1 MKMMGGN
8 DCMINNPDRHSKV
21 NIMGK
26 DLMASQFDYHAKV
39 ISTDQLLEKLKP
51 GQKIFVSS
59 GVAAPGKVL
68 SAIAGSDARNI
79 RDLEIIQLITLGKYL
94 TSSSEARKYRLKTFN
109 IGESIG
115 KEIAEGKVDF
125 IPANLME
132 LPYIFLSGAVAVD
145 VAIIQ
150 TSVPGENGFVSMG
163 VAVDVANIVIK
174 QASLVIAEIN
184 PNMPVTLGETFLH
197 ISSFDYVVESDWPLM
212 ERENKPYDVILDR
225 IGWNISN
232 LIEDSST
239 VVLHVGRIFNAV
251 AEHLKN
257 KKNLGI
263 LTHVVS
269 DWAIGLVK
277 SGAISLDRSRY
288 NGGLIT
294 ASYCYGSHALYE
306 YVNRNPVFE
315 FYPIAR
321 LSNPFVVRRI
331 KSLISIMNVKK
342 IDISGESVI
351 FHSGDNLLTGYESKL
366 NFAVAATISKKGK
379 AIVALNSVD
388 KQGKSNIVIKHDCDI
403 DNPHSTLG
411 VVKYIVTEYGVAN
424 LFGKS
429 IRERAIAMI
438 DIAHPAH
445 RESLLEQA
453 KALNYVYPDQIYVAR
468 HAANYPALL
477 ETRKSLKDGLEI
489 KIRPIKPSDEDMMR
503 HLFYNFSDESKY
515 FRYFASKPV
524 MPHKEMQKYVSI
536 DYEDF
541 MSVVALV
548 EKGRNERIIA
558 EARYAYD
565 KRSDAYE
572 IAFIVDEEFQGKG
585 VATFMLN
592 YLIKIARDRGIKW
605 FIAYVLPRNE
615 AMLKVF
621 EKSKIEATR
630 SYEDDALAIRFN
642 LTQTDVERDTPGTK

>member
-1 MKMMGGN
+1 MNKRT
-8 DCMINNPDRHSKV
+8 ITPTT
-21 NIMGK
+21 
-26 DLMASQFDYHAKV
+26 DYSSKV
-39 ISTDQLLEKLKP
+39 ISTDQVLEKLKP
-51 GQKIFVSS
+51 GQKIFATS

-68 SAIAGSDARNI
+68 SAIAQSNASNI

-94 TSSSEARKYRLKTFN
+94 TSPNESRQYRLKTFN
-109 IGESIG
+109 IGESIS
-115 KEIAEGKVDF
+115 KDIADGKVDF

-145 VAIIQ
+145 VAIIL
-150 TSVPGENGFVSMG
+150 TSPPDDKGFVSLG

-184 PNMPVTLGETFLH
+184 PNMPVTHGETVIHL
-197 ISSFDYVVESDWPLM
+197 SSVDFIVKSDLPLI
-212 ERENKPYDVILDR
+212 ERENKPYDEIIDR

-232 LIEDSST
+232 LIEDGAT
-239 VVLHVGRIFNAV
+239 VALHVGRIFNAV
-251 AEHLKN
+251 ADHLKQ

-269 DWAIGLVK
+269 DWAIDLIE

-288 NGGLIT
+288 TGGLIT
-294 ASYCYGSHALYE
+294 SCYCYGSRALYD
-306 YVNRNPVFE
+306 YVNRNPIFE

-331 KSLISIMNVKK
+331 KSLIGIMNVKK
-342 IDISGESVI
+342 IDISGELVI

-366 NFAVAATISKKGK
+366 GFAMAATISKNGK

-388 KQGKSNIVIKHDCDI
+388 KEGRSNIVIRHAWET
-403 DNPHSTLG
+403 DNTHSTLG

-429 IRERAIAMI
+429 IRERVLAMI
-438 DIAHPAH
+438 DIAHPDH

-453 KALNYVYPDQIYVAR
+453 KAMNYVYADQIYIAR
-468 HAANYPALL
+468 HAAQYPAML
-477 ETRKSLKDGLEI
+477 ETRKSLKDRLEV

-503 HLFYNFSDESKY
+503 QLFYNFSDESKY
-515 FRYFASKPV
+515 FRYFANKPV
-524 MPHKEMQKYVSI
+524 MPHKEMQKYVNI
-536 DYEDF
+536 DYQDTL
-541 MSVVALV
+541 SIVAIV

-558 EARYAYD
+558 EARYAYG
-565 KRSDAYE
+565 KQEGAHE
-572 IAFIVDEEFQGKG
+572 VAFIVDEDFQGKG

-592 YLIKIARDRGIKW
+592 YLIKIARNRGIGE

-621 EKSKIEATR
+621 EKAKVPITR
-630 SYEDDALAIRFN
+630 SFDSDAILVRLNLAAPKAENI
-642 LTQTDVERDTPGTK
+642 T

>member
-1 MKMMGGN
+1 MNKRTIDPG
-8 DCMINNPDRHSKV
+8 
-21 NIMGK
+21 
-26 DLMASQFDYHAKV
+26 ADYRSKV
-39 ISTDQLLEKLKP
+39 ISTDQVLEKLKP
-51 GQKIFVSS
+51 GQKIFATS
-59 GVAAPGKVL
+59 GVAAPGKLL
-68 SAIAGSDARNI
+68 SAIAQSDANNI

-94 TSSSEARKYRLKTFN
+94 TSPNESRQYRLKTFN
-109 IGESIG
+109 IGESIS
-115 KEIAEGKVDF
+115 KEIADGKVDF

-145 VAIIQ
+145 VAIIL
-150 TSVPGENGFVSMG
+150 TSPPDDKGFVSLG

-184 PNMPVTLGETFLH
+184 PAMPVTHGETVIHL
-197 ISSFDYVVESDWPLM
+197 SSVDFIVESDLPLI
-212 ERENKPYDVILDR
+212 ERENKPYDEIMDR

-232 LIEDSST
+232 LIEDGAT
-239 VVLHVGRIFNAV
+239 VALHVGRIFNAV
-251 AEHLKN
+251 ADHLKQ

-269 DWAIGLVK
+269 DWAIDLIE

-288 NGGLIT
+288 TGGLIT
-294 ASYCYGSHALYE
+294 TCYCYGSRALYD
-306 YVNRNPVFE
+306 YVHRNPIFE

-331 KSLISIMNVKK
+331 KSLIGIMNVKK
-342 IDISGESVI
+342 IDISGELVI

-366 NFAVAATISKKGK
+366 GFAMAATISKNGK

-388 KQGKSNIVIKHDCDI
+388 KEGHSNIVIRHAWET
-403 DNPHSTLG
+403 DNTHSTLG
-411 VVKYIVTEYGVAN
+411 VVKYIATEYGVAN

-429 IRERAIAMI
+429 IRERVLAMI
-438 DIAHPAH
+438 DIAHPDH

-453 KALNYVYPDQIYVAR
+453 KALNYVYADQIYVAR
-468 HAANYPALL
+468 YAAKYPAML
-477 ETRKSLKDGLEI
+477 ETRKSLKDRLEV

-503 HLFYNFSDESKY
+503 KLFYNFSDESKY
-515 FRYFASKPV
+515 FRYFANKPV
-524 MPHKEMQKYVSI
+524 MPHKEMQKYVNI
-536 DYEDF
+536 DYQDTL
-541 MSVVALV
+541 SIVAIV

-558 EARYAYD
+558 EARYAYG
-565 KRSDAYE
+565 KREGAHE

-585 VATFMLN
+585 VATFMMN
-592 YLIKIARDRGIKW
+592 YLVKIARDRGIGE

-621 EKSKIEATR
+621 EKAKVPITR
-630 SYEDDALAIRFN
+630 SFDSDAILVRLI
-642 LTQTDVERDTPGTK
+642 LVTPKAENIV

>member
-1 MKMMGGN
+1 MK
-8 DCMINNPDRHSKV
+8 
-21 NIMGK
+21 
-26 DLMASQFDYHAKV
+26 ASV
-39 ISTDQLLEKLKP
+39 RKLRK
-51 GQKIFVSS
+51 
-59 GVAAPGKVL
+59 
-68 SAIAGSDARNI
+68 AR
-79 RDLEIIQLITLGKYL
+79 
-94 TSSSEARKYRLKTFN
+94 
-109 IGESIG
+109 
-115 KEIAEGKVDF
+115 VDF

-150 TSVPGENGFVSMG
+150 TSLPGDNGFVSLG

-197 ISSFDYVVESDWPLM
+197 ISSFDYVVESDLPLI
-212 ERENKPYDVILDR
+212 ERENKPYDAIVDR

-232 LIEDSST
+232 LIEDGAT

-294 ASYCYGSHALYE
+294 ASYCYGSRALYE
-306 YVNRNPVFE
+306 YVNRNPIFE

-331 KSLISIMNVKK
+331 QSLIGIMNVKK
-342 IDISGESVI
+342 IDISGELVI

-388 KQGKSNIVIKHDCDI
+388 KEGKSNIVIRHDCI
-403 DNPHSTLG
+403 NDNPHSTLG

-438 DIAHPAH
+438 DIAHPDH
-445 RESLLEQA
+445 RESLLAQA
-453 KALNYVYPDQIYVAR
+453 KALNYVYADQIYVAR

-477 ETRKSLKDGLEI
+477 ETRKSLRDGLEV
-489 KIRPIKPSDEDMMR
+489 KIRPIKTSDEDMMR
-503 HLFYNFSDESKY
+503 RLFYNFSDESKY

-524 MPHKEMQKYVSI
+524 MPHKEMQTYVSI
-536 DYEDF
+536 DYNEIL
-541 MSVVALV
+541 SVVAIV

-565 KRSDAYE
+565 KRADAYE

-585 VATFMLN
+585 VATFMFN
-592 YLIKIARDRGIKW
+592 YLVKIARDRGIAW
-605 FIAYVLPRNE
+605 FVAYVLPRNE

-621 EKSKIEATR
+621 EKSKIKITR
-630 SYEDDALAIRFN
+630 SYDSDALVLRFN
-642 LTQTDVERDTPGTK
+642 LAARTDENDDAARGSMNTEHGSL

>member
-1 MKMMGGN
+1 MNKRT
-8 DCMINNPDRHSKV
+8 IAPA
-21 NIMGK
+21 K
-26 DLMASQFDYHAKV
+26 DYRSKV
-39 ISTDQLLEKLKP
+39 ISTDQVLEKLKP
-51 GQKIFVSS
+51 GQKIFATS

-68 SAIAGSDARNI
+68 SAIAQSNASNI

-94 TSSSEARKYRLKTFN
+94 TSPNESRQYRLKTFN
-109 IGESIG
+109 IGESIS
-115 KEIAEGKVDF
+115 KDIADGKVDF

-145 VAIIQ
+145 VAIIL
-150 TSVPGENGFVSMG
+150 TSPPDDKGFVSLG

-184 PNMPVTLGETFLH
+184 PNMPVTHGETVIHL
-197 ISSFDYVVESDWPLM
+197 SSVDFIVESDLPLI
-212 ERENKPYDVILDR
+212 ERENKPYDEIIDR

-232 LIEDSST
+232 LIEDGAT
-239 VVLHVGRIFNAV
+239 VALHVGRIFNAV
-251 AEHLKN
+251 ADHLKQ

-269 DWAIGLVK
+269 DWAIDLIE

-288 NGGLIT
+288 TGGLIT
-294 ASYCYGSHALYE
+294 SCYCYGSRALYD
-306 YVNRNPVFE
+306 YVNRNPIFE

-331 KSLISIMNVKK
+331 KSLIGIMNVKK
-342 IDISGESVI
+342 IDISGELVI

-366 NFAVAATISKKGK
+366 GFAMAATISKNGK

-388 KQGKSNIVIKHDCDI
+388 KEGRSNIVIRHAWET
-403 DNPHSTLG
+403 DNTHSTLG

-429 IRERAIAMI
+429 IRERVLAMI
-438 DIAHPAH
+438 DIAHPDH

-453 KALNYVYPDQIYVAR
+453 KAMNYVYADQIYIAR
-468 HAANYPALL
+468 HAAQYPAML
-477 ETRKSLKDGLEI
+477 ETRKSLKDRLEV

-503 HLFYNFSDESKY
+503 QLFYNFSDESKY
-515 FRYFASKPV
+515 FRYFANKPV
-524 MPHKEMQKYVSI
+524 MPHKEMQKYVNI
-536 DYEDF
+536 DYQDTL
-541 MSVVALV
+541 SIVAIV

-558 EARYAYD
+558 EARYAYG
-565 KRSDAYE
+565 KQEGAHE
-572 IAFIVDEEFQGKG
+572 VAFIVDEDFQGKG

-592 YLIKIARDRGIKW
+592 YLIKIARNRGIGE

-621 EKSKIEATR
+621 EKAKVPITR
-630 SYEDDALAIRFN
+630 SFDSDAILVRLNLAAPKAENI
-642 LTQTDVERDTPGTK
+642 T

>member
-1 MKMMGGN
+1 MNKRTIARGTDYRSKM
-8 DCMINNPDRHSKV
+8 
-21 NIMGK
+21 
-26 DLMASQFDYHAKV
+26 
-39 ISTDQLLEKLKP
+39 ISTDQVLEKLKP
-51 GQKIFVSS
+51 GQKIFATS

-68 SAIAGSDARNI
+68 SAIAQSDASNI

-94 TSSSEARKYRLKTFN
+94 TSPNESRQYRLKTFN
-109 IGESIG
+109 IGESIS
-115 KEIAEGKVDF
+115 KDIADGKVDF

-132 LPYIFLSGAVAVD
+132 LPYIFLSGAVSVD
-145 VAIIQ
+145 VAIIL
-150 TSVPGENGFVSMG
+150 TSPPDDKGFVSLG

-184 PNMPVTLGETFLH
+184 PNMPVTHGETVIHL
-197 ISSFDYVVESDWPLM
+197 SSVDFIVESDLPLI
-212 ERENKPYDVILDR
+212 ERENKPYDEIIDR

-232 LIEDSST
+232 LIEDGAT
-239 VVLHVGRIFNAV
+239 VALHVGRIFNAV
-251 AEHLKN
+251 ADHLKQ

-269 DWAIGLVK
+269 DWAIDLIE

-288 NGGLIT
+288 TGGLIT
-294 ASYCYGSHALYE
+294 SCYCYGSRALYD
-306 YVNRNPVFE
+306 YVHRNPIFE

-331 KSLISIMNVKK
+331 KSLIGIMNVKK
-342 IDISGESVI
+342 IDISGELVI

-366 NFAVAATISKKGK
+366 GFAMAATISKNGK

-388 KQGKSNIVIKHDCDI
+388 KEGRSNIVIRHAWET
-403 DNPHSTLG
+403 DNTHSTLG

-429 IRERAIAMI
+429 IRERVLAMI
-438 DIAHPAH
+438 DIAHPDH

-453 KALNYVYPDQIYVAR
+453 KAMNYVYADQIYIAR
-468 HAANYPALL
+468 HAAQYPAML
-477 ETRKSLKDGLEI
+477 ETRKSLKDRLEV

-503 HLFYNFSDESKY
+503 QLFYNFSDESKY
-515 FRYFASKPV
+515 FRYFANKPV
-524 MPHKEMQKYVSI
+524 MPHKEMQKYVNI
-536 DYEDF
+536 DYQDTL
-541 MSVVALV
+541 SIVAIV

-558 EARYAYD
+558 EARYAYG
-565 KRSDAYE
+565 KQEGAHE
-572 IAFIVDEEFQGKG
+572 VAFIVDEDFQGKG

-592 YLIKIARDRGIKW
+592 YLIKIARNRGIGE

-621 EKSKIEATR
+621 EKAKVPITR
-630 SYEDDALAIRFN
+630 SFDSDAILVRLNLAAPKAENIN
-642 LTQTDVERDTPGTK
+642 

>member
-1 MKMMGGN
+1 MNKRT
-8 DCMINNPDRHSKV
+8 ITPTT
-21 NIMGK
+21 
-26 DLMASQFDYHAKV
+26 DYSSKV
-39 ISTDQLLEKLKP
+39 ISTDQVLEKLKP
-51 GQKIFVSS
+51 GQKIFATS

-68 SAIAGSDARNI
+68 SAIAQSDASNI

-94 TSSSEARKYRLKTFN
+94 TSPNENRQYRLKTFN
-109 IGESIG
+109 IGESIS
-115 KEIAEGKVDF
+115 KDIADGKVDF

-145 VAIIQ
+145 VAIIL
-150 TSVPGENGFVSMG
+150 TSPPDDKGFVSLG

-184 PNMPVTLGETFLH
+184 PNMPVTHGETVIHL
-197 ISSFDYVVESDWPLM
+197 SSVDFIVKSDLPLI
-212 ERENKPYDVILDR
+212 ERENKPYDEIMDR

-232 LIEDSST
+232 LIEDGAT
-239 VVLHVGRIFNAV
+239 VALHVGRIFNAV
-251 AEHLKN
+251 ADHLKQ

-269 DWAIGLVK
+269 DWAIDLIE

-288 NGGLIT
+288 TGGLIT
-294 ASYCYGSHALYE
+294 SCYCYGSRALYD
-306 YVNRNPVFE
+306 YVNRNPIFE

-331 KSLISIMNVKK
+331 KSLIGIMNVKK
-342 IDISGESVI
+342 IDISGELVI

-366 NFAVAATISKKGK
+366 GFAMAATISKNGK

-388 KQGKSNIVIKHDCDI
+388 KEGRSNIVIRHAWET
-403 DNPHSTLG
+403 DNTHSTLG

-429 IRERAIAMI
+429 IRERVLAMI
-438 DIAHPAH
+438 DIAHPDH

-453 KALNYVYPDQIYVAR
+453 KAMNYVYADQIYVAR
-468 HAANYPALL
+468 HAAQYPAML
-477 ETRKSLKDGLEI
+477 ETRKSLKDRLEV

-503 HLFYNFSDESKY
+503 QLFYNFSDESKY
-515 FRYFASKPV
+515 FRYFANKPV
-524 MPHKEMQKYVSI
+524 MPHKEMQKYVNI
-536 DYEDF
+536 DYQDTL
-541 MSVVALV
+541 SIVAIV

-558 EARYAYD
+558 EARYAYG
-565 KRSDAYE
+565 KREGAHE
-572 IAFIVDEEFQGKG
+572 VAFIVDEEFQGKG

-592 YLIKIARDRGIKW
+592 YLIKIARNRAIGE

-621 EKSKIEATR
+621 EKAKVPITR
-630 SYEDDALAIRFN
+630 SFDSDAILVRLNLAAPKAENI
-642 LTQTDVERDTPGTK
+642 T

>member
-1 MKMMGGN
+1 MNKRT
-8 DCMINNPDRHSKV
+8 ITPTT
-21 NIMGK
+21 
-26 DLMASQFDYHAKV
+26 DYSSKV
-39 ISTDQLLEKLKP
+39 ISTDQVLEKLKP
-51 GQKIFVSS
+51 GQKIFATS

-68 SAIAGSDARNI
+68 SAIAQSNASNI

-94 TSSSEARKYRLKTFN
+94 TSPNESRQYRLKTFN
-109 IGESIG
+109 IGESIS
-115 KEIAEGKVDF
+115 KDIADGKVDF

-145 VAIIQ
+145 VAIIL
-150 TSVPGENGFVSMG
+150 TSPPDDKGFVSLG

-184 PNMPVTLGETFLH
+184 PNMPVTHGETVIHL
-197 ISSFDYVVESDWPLM
+197 SSVDFIVESDLPLI
-212 ERENKPYDVILDR
+212 ERENKPYDEIIDR

-232 LIEDSST
+232 LIEDGAT
-239 VVLHVGRIFNAV
+239 VALHVGRIFNAV
-251 AEHLKN
+251 ADHLKQ

-269 DWAIGLVK
+269 DWAIDLIE

-288 NGGLIT
+288 TGGLIT
-294 ASYCYGSHALYE
+294 SCYCYGSRALYD
-306 YVNRNPVFE
+306 YVHRNPIFE

-331 KSLISIMNVKK
+331 KSLIGIMNVKK
-342 IDISGESVI
+342 IDISGELVI

-366 NFAVAATISKKGK
+366 GFAMAATISKNGK

-388 KQGKSNIVIKHDCDI
+388 KEGRSNIVIRHAWET
-403 DNPHSTLG
+403 DNTHSTLG

-429 IRERAIAMI
+429 IRERVLAMI
-438 DIAHPAH
+438 DIAHPDH

-453 KALNYVYPDQIYVAR
+453 KAMNYVYADQIYIAR
-468 HAANYPALL
+468 HAAQYPAML
-477 ETRKSLKDGLEI
+477 ETRKSLKDRLEV

-503 HLFYNFSDESKY
+503 QLFYNFSDESKY
-515 FRYFASKPV
+515 FRYFANKPV
-524 MPHKEMQKYVSI
+524 MPHKEMQKYVNI
-536 DYEDF
+536 DYQDTL
-541 MSVVALV
+541 SIVAIV

-558 EARYAYD
+558 EARYAYG
-565 KRSDAYE
+565 KQEGAHE
-572 IAFIVDEEFQGKG
+572 VAFIVDEDFQGKG

-592 YLIKIARDRGIKW
+592 YLIKIARNRGIGE

-621 EKSKIEATR
+621 EKAKVPITR
-630 SYEDDALAIRFN
+630 SFDSDAILVRLNLAAPKAENI
-642 LTQTDVERDTPGTK
+642 T

>member
-1 MKMMGGN
+1 MNKRTIAPG
-8 DCMINNPDRHSKV
+8 
-21 NIMGK
+21 
-26 DLMASQFDYHAKV
+26 ADYRSKV
-39 ISTDQLLEKLKP
+39 ISTDQVLEKLKP
-51 GQKIFVSS
+51 GQKIFATS
-59 GVAAPGKVL
+59 GVAAPGKLL
-68 SAIAGSDARNI
+68 SAIAQSDANNI

-94 TSSSEARKYRLKTFN
+94 SSPNESRQYRLKTFN
-109 IGESIG
+109 IGESIS
-115 KEIAEGKVDF
+115 KEIADGKVDF

-145 VAIIQ
+145 VAIIL
-150 TSVPGENGFVSMG
+150 TSPPDDKGFVSLG

-184 PNMPVTLGETFLH
+184 PAMPVTHGETVIHL
-197 ISSFDYVVESDWPLM
+197 SSVDFIVESDMPLI
-212 ERENKPYDVILDR
+212 ERENKPYDEIMDR

-232 LIEDSST
+232 LIEDGAT
-239 VVLHVGRIFNAV
+239 VALHVGRIFNAI
-251 AEHLKN
+251 ADHLKQ

-269 DWAIGLVK
+269 DWAIDLIQ

-288 NGGLIT
+288 TGGLIT
-294 ASYCYGSHALYE
+294 TCYCYGSRALYD
-306 YVNRNPVFE
+306 YVHRNPIFE

-331 KSLISIMNVKK
+331 KSLIGIMNVKK
-342 IDISGESVI
+342 IDISGELVI

-366 NFAVAATISKKGK
+366 GFAMAATISKKGK

-388 KQGKSNIVIKHDCDI
+388 KEGRSNIVIRHAWET
-403 DNPHSTLG
+403 DNTHSTLG

-429 IRERAIAMI
+429 IRERALAMI
-438 DIAHPAH
+438 DIAHPDH

-453 KALNYVYPDQIYVAR
+453 KALNYVYADQIYVAR
-468 HAANYPALL
+468 HAAKYPAML
-477 ETRKSLKDGLEI
+477 ETRKSLKDGLEV

-503 HLFYNFSDESKY
+503 QLFYNFSDESKY
-515 FRYFASKPV
+515 FRYFANKPV
-524 MPHKEMQKYVSI
+524 MPHKEMQKYVNI
-536 DYEDF
+536 DYHETL
-541 MSVVALV
+541 SIVAIV

-558 EARYAYD
+558 EARYAYG
-565 KRSDAYE
+565 KREGAHE

-585 VATFMLN
+585 VATFMMN
-592 YLIKIARDRGIKW
+592 YLVKIARDRGIGE
-605 FIAYVLPRNE
+605 FIAYVLPRND

-621 EKSKIEATR
+621 EKAKVEITR
-630 SYEDDALAIRFN
+630 TYDSDALFLHFN
-642 LTQTDVERDTPGTK
+642 LAAPQAERPA

>member
-1 MKMMGGN
+1 MMDQKTGSHG
-8 DCMINNPDRHSKV
+8 
-21 NIMGK
+21 
-26 DLMASQFDYHAKV
+26 LDYSAKV
-39 ISTDQLLEKLKP
+39 TSEEKILEKIKP

-59 GVAAPGKVL
+59 GVAAPGKML
-68 SAIAGSDARNI
+68 TAIARSDAPNI

-94 TSSSEARKYRLKTFN
+94 QSSSDNRQYRLKTFN
-109 IGESIG
+109 IGESIS

-132 LPYIFLSGAVAVD
+132 LPYLFLSGAVAVD
-145 VAIIQ
+145 VAVIA
-150 TSVPGENGFVSMG
+150 TSPPGDNGFVSLG
-163 VAVDVANIVIK
+163 VAVDVANIVVK

-197 ISSFDYVVESDWPLM
+197 ISSFDYVVESDLPLI
-212 ERENKPYDVILDR
+212 ERESKAYDSIMDR

-232 LIEDSST
+232 LIEDGAT
-239 VVLHVGRIFNAV
+239 VALHVGRVFTAV
-251 AEHLKN
+251 AHHLQN

-269 DWAIGLVK
+269 DWVIDLIA
-277 SGAISLDRSRY
+277 SGAISLDRSRIS
-288 NGGLIT
+288 GGLVT
-294 ASYCYGSHALYE
+294 ASYCYGSRALYD
-306 YVNRNPVFE
+306 YVSRNPIFE
-315 FYPIAR
+315 FYPLAR

-331 KSLISIMNVKK
+331 QSLISIMNVKK
-342 IDISGESVI
+342 IDIFGDSVI

-366 NFAVAATISKKGK
+366 NFAVAATISKRGK

-388 KQGKSNIVIKHDCDI
+388 REGRSNIVIRHDSAA

-429 IRERAIAMI
+429 IRERALAMI
-438 DIAHPAH
+438 DIAHPDH
-445 RESLLEQA
+445 RESLLAQA
-453 KALNYVYPDQIYVAR
+453 KAFNYVYPDQIYIAR

-477 ETRKSLKDGLEI
+477 ETRKTLRGGLEV

-503 HLFYNFSDESKY
+503 RLFYNFSDESKY
-515 FRYFASKPV
+515 FRYFAPKPL

-536 DYEDF
+536 DYDTI
-541 MSVVALV
+541 MSVVAV
-548 EKGRNERIIA
+548 AEKGRNERIIA

-565 KRSDAYE
+565 KKEDACE

-585 VATFMLN
+585 IATFLFN
-592 YLIKIARDRGIKW
+592 YLVKIARDRGIAR
-605 FIAYVLPRNE
+605 FVAYVLPRNE

-621 EKSKIEATR
+621 EKSGLETGRSFEA
-630 SYEDDALAIRFN
+630 DALVLRFS
-642 LTQTDVERDTPGTK
+642 LAEPPASGAP

>member
-1 MKMMGGN
+1 MNKRTIARGTDYRSKM
-8 DCMINNPDRHSKV
+8 
-21 NIMGK
+21 
-26 DLMASQFDYHAKV
+26 
-39 ISTDQLLEKLKP
+39 ISTDQVLEKLKP
-51 GQKIFVSS
+51 GQKIFATS

-68 SAIAGSDARNI
+68 SAIAQSDASNI

-94 TSSSEARKYRLKTFN
+94 TSPNESRQYRLKTFN
-109 IGESIG
+109 IGESIS
-115 KEIAEGKVDF
+115 KDIADGKVDF

-132 LPYIFLSGAVAVD
+132 LPYIFLSGAVSVD
-145 VAIIQ
+145 VAIIL
-150 TSVPGENGFVSMG
+150 TSPPDDKGFVSLG

-184 PNMPVTLGETFLH
+184 PNMPVTHGETVIHL
-197 ISSFDYVVESDWPLM
+197 SSVDFIVESDLPLI
-212 ERENKPYDVILDR
+212 ERENKPYDEIIDR

-232 LIEDSST
+232 LIEDGAT
-239 VVLHVGRIFNAV
+239 VALHVGRIFNAV
-251 AEHLKN
+251 ADHLKQ

-269 DWAIGLVK
+269 DWAIDLIE

-288 NGGLIT
+288 TGGLIT
-294 ASYCYGSHALYE
+294 SCYCYGSRALYD
-306 YVNRNPVFE
+306 YVNRNPIFE

-331 KSLISIMNVKK
+331 KSLIGIMNVKK
-342 IDISGESVI
+342 IDISGELVI

-366 NFAVAATISKKGK
+366 GFAMAATISKNGK

-388 KQGKSNIVIKHDCDI
+388 KEGRSNIVIRHAWET
-403 DNPHSTLG
+403 DNTHSTLG

-429 IRERAIAMI
+429 IRERVLAMI
-438 DIAHPAH
+438 DIAHPDH

-453 KALNYVYPDQIYVAR
+453 KAMNYVYADQIYIAR
-468 HAANYPALL
+468 HAAQYPAML
-477 ETRKSLKDGLEI
+477 ETRKSLKDRLEV

-503 HLFYNFSDESKY
+503 QLFYNFSDESKY
-515 FRYFASKPV
+515 FRYFANKPV
-524 MPHKEMQKYVSI
+524 MPHKEMQKYVNI
-536 DYEDF
+536 DYQDTL
-541 MSVVALV
+541 SIVAIV

-558 EARYAYD
+558 EARYAYG
-565 KRSDAYE
+565 KREGAHE
-572 IAFIVDEEFQGKG
+572 VAFIVDEEFQGKG

-592 YLIKIARDRGIKW
+592 YLIKIARNRAIGE

-621 EKSKIEATR
+621 EKAKVPITR
-630 SYEDDALAIRFN
+630 SFDSDAILVRLNLAAPKAENI
-642 LTQTDVERDTPGTK
+642 T

>member
-1 MKMMGGN
+1 MKKRT
-8 DCMINNPDRHSKV
+8 IRPA
-21 NIMGK
+21 I
-26 DLMASQFDYHAKV
+26 DYRAKV

-68 SAIAGSDARNI
+68 TAIAGSDAKNI

-94 TSSSEARKYRLKTFN
+94 TSPNEYPQYRLKTFN

-150 TSVPGENGFVSMG
+150 TSVPDDKGFMSLG

-174 QASLVIAEIN
+174 QASLTIAEIN
-184 PNMPVTLGETFLH
+184 PNMPVTHGETSLH
-197 ISSFDYVVESDWPLM
+197 ISNIDYIIESDLPLI
-212 ERENKPYDVILDR
+212 ERKNKPYDEIVDR

-232 LIEDSST
+232 LIEDGAT
-239 VVLHVGRIFNAV
+239 VGLHVGRIFNAV
-251 AEHLKN
+251 ADHLKN

-263 LTHVVS
+263 VTHVVS
-269 DWAIGLVK
+269 DWAIDLIN

-294 ASYCYGSHALYE
+294 ASYCYGSRALYE
-306 YVNRNPVFE
+306 YVDRNPIFE

-331 KSLISIMNVKK
+331 QSLIGIVNVKK

-351 FHSGDNLLTGYESKL
+351 FHSGDNLITGYESKL
-366 NFAVAATISKKGK
+366 GFAMAATISRKGK

-388 KQGKSNIVIKHDCDI
+388 MQGRSNIVIKHDCDFE
-403 DNPHSTLG
+403 NFHSTLG

-429 IRERAIAMI
+429 IRERALAMI
-438 DIAHPAH
+438 DIAHPDH
-445 RESLLEQA
+445 REDLLNQA
-453 KALNYVYPDQIYVAR
+453 KAYNYVYADQIYVAR
-468 HAANYPALL
+468 HAAHYPALL
-477 ETRKSLKDGLEI
+477 ETRKSLKDGLEV
-489 KIRPIKPSDEDMMR
+489 KIRPIKTSDEDMMR
-503 HLFYNFSDESKY
+503 RLFYNFSDESKY
-515 FRYFASKPV
+515 FRYFAAKPV

-536 DYEDF
+536 DYEDIL
-541 MSVVALV
+541 SVVAIV

-565 KRSDAYE
+565 KKTDAYE
-572 IAFIVDEEFQGKG
+572 VAFIVDEEFQGKG
-585 VATFMLN
+585 VATFLFN
-592 YLIKIARDRGIKW
+592 YLIKVARDRGIVW
-605 FIAYVLPRNE
+605 FIAHVLPRNE

-621 EKSKIEATR
+621 EKSKIKITR
-630 SYEDDALAIRFN
+630 SYDTDALTLRFN
-642 LTQTDVERDTPGTK
+642 LAQADEHREAAVTK

>member
-1 MKMMGGN
+1 MKKRT
-8 DCMINNPDRHSKV
+8 IRPE
-21 NIMGK
+21 I
-26 DLMASQFDYHAKV
+26 DYRAKV

-68 SAIAGSDARNI
+68 TAIAGSDATNI
-79 RDLEIIQLITLGKYL
+79 RDLEIIQLVTLGKYL
-94 TSSSEARKYRLKTFN
+94 TSPNEYRQYRLKTFN

-150 TSVPGENGFVSMG
+150 TSVPDDKGFMSLG

-174 QASLVIAEIN
+174 QASLTIAEIN
-184 PNMPVTLGETFLH
+184 PNMPVTHGETSLH
-197 ISSFDYVVESDWPLM
+197 ISSIDYIVESDFPLI
-212 ERENKPYDVILDR
+212 ERKNKPYDEIVDR

-232 LIEDSST
+232 LIEDGAT
-239 VVLHVGRIFNAV
+239 VGLHVGRIFNAV
-251 AEHLKN
+251 ADHLKN

-263 LTHVVS
+263 VTHVVS
-269 DWAIGLVK
+269 DWAIDLIN

-294 ASYCYGSHALYE
+294 ASYCYGSRALYE
-306 YVNRNPVFE
+306 YVDRNPIFE

-331 KSLISIMNVKK
+331 QSLIGIVNVKK
-342 IDISGESVI
+342 IDISGEAVI
-351 FHSGDNLLTGYESKL
+351 FHSGDNLITGYESKL
-366 NFAVAATISKKGK
+366 GFAMAATISKKGK

-388 KQGKSNIVIKHDCDI
+388 KQGRSNIVIKHDCDFE
-403 DNPHSTLG
+403 NSHSTLG

-429 IRERAIAMI
+429 IRERALAMI
-438 DIAHPAH
+438 DIAHPDH
-445 RESLLEQA
+445 REDLLNQA
-453 KALNYVYPDQIYVAR
+453 KAHNYVYADQIYVAR

-489 KIRPIKPSDEDMMR
+489 KIRPIKTSDEDMMR
-503 HLFYNFSDESKY
+503 RLFYNFSDESKY
-515 FRYFASKPV
+515 FSYFAPKPV

-536 DYEDF
+536 DYEDIL
-541 MSVVALV
+541 SVVAIV

-565 KRSDAYE
+565 KKTDAYE
-572 IAFIVDEEFQGKG
+572 VAFIVDEEFQGKG
-585 VATFMLN
+585 VATFLFN
-592 YLIKIARDRGIKW
+592 YLTKVARDRGIIW

-621 EKSKIEATR
+621 EKSKIKITR
-630 SYEDDALAIRFN
+630 SYDADAFTLRFN
-642 LTQTDVERDTPGTK
+642 LAQADVDREAAVTK

>member
-1 MKMMGGN
+1 MNKRTIARGTDYRSKM
-8 DCMINNPDRHSKV
+8 
-21 NIMGK
+21 
-26 DLMASQFDYHAKV
+26 
-39 ISTDQLLEKLKP
+39 ISTDQVLEKLKP
-51 GQKIFVSS
+51 GQKIFATS

-68 SAIAGSDARNI
+68 SAIAQSDASNI

-94 TSSSEARKYRLKTFN
+94 TSPNESRQYRLKTFN
-109 IGESIG
+109 IGESIS
-115 KEIAEGKVDF
+115 KDIADGKVDF

-132 LPYIFLSGAVAVD
+132 LPYIFLSGAVSVD
-145 VAIIQ
+145 VAIIL
-150 TSVPGENGFVSMG
+150 TSPPDDKGFVSLG

-184 PNMPVTLGETFLH
+184 PNMPVTHGETVIHL
-197 ISSFDYVVESDWPLM
+197 SSVDFIVESDLPLI
-212 ERENKPYDVILDR
+212 ERENKPYDEIIDR

-232 LIEDSST
+232 LIEDGAT
-239 VVLHVGRIFNAV
+239 VALHVGRIFNAV
-251 AEHLKN
+251 ADHLKQ

-269 DWAIGLVK
+269 DWAIDLIE

-288 NGGLIT
+288 TGGLIT
-294 ASYCYGSHALYE
+294 SCYCYGSRALYD
-306 YVNRNPVFE
+306 YVNRNPIFE

-331 KSLISIMNVKK
+331 KSLIGIMNVKK
-342 IDISGESVI
+342 IDISGELVI

-366 NFAVAATISKKGK
+366 GFAMAATISKNGK

-388 KQGKSNIVIKHDCDI
+388 KEGRSNIVIRHAWET
-403 DNPHSTLG
+403 DNTHSTLG

-429 IRERAIAMI
+429 IRERVLAMI
-438 DIAHPAH
+438 DIAHPDH

-453 KALNYVYPDQIYVAR
+453 KAMNYVYADQIYVAR
-468 HAANYPALL
+468 HAAQYPAML
-477 ETRKSLKDGLEI
+477 ETRKSLKDRLEV

-503 HLFYNFSDESKY
+503 QLFYNFSDESKY
-515 FRYFASKPV
+515 FRYFANKPV
-524 MPHKEMQKYVSI
+524 MPHKEMQKYVNI
-536 DYEDF
+536 DYQDTL
-541 MSVVALV
+541 SIVAIV

-558 EARYAYD
+558 EARYAYG
-565 KRSDAYE
+565 KQEGAHE
-572 IAFIVDEEFQGKG
+572 VAFIVDEEFQGKG

-592 YLIKIARDRGIKW
+592 YLIKIARNRGIGE

-621 EKSKIEATR
+621 EKAKVPITR
-630 SYEDDALAIRFN
+630 SFDSDAILVRLNLAAPKAENI
-642 LTQTDVERDTPGTK
+642 T

>member
-1 MKMMGGN
+1 MNKRTIARGT
-8 DCMINNPDRHSKV
+8 
-21 NIMGK
+21 
-26 DLMASQFDYHAKV
+26 DYRAKV
-39 ISTDQLLEKLKP
+39 ISTDQVLEKLKP
-51 GQKIFVSS
+51 GQKIFATS

-68 SAIAGSDARNI
+68 SAIAKSDANNI

-94 TSSSEARKYRLKTFN
+94 TSPNESRQYRLKTFN
-109 IGESIG
+109 IGESIS
-115 KEIAEGKVDF
+115 KDIADGKVDF

-145 VAIIQ
+145 VAIIL
-150 TSVPGENGFVSMG
+150 TSPPDDKGFVSLG

-184 PNMPVTLGETFLH
+184 PNMPVTHGETVIHL
-197 ISSFDYVVESDWPLM
+197 SSVDFIVESDLPLI
-212 ERENKPYDVILDR
+212 ERENKPYDEIMDR

-232 LIEDSST
+232 LIEDGAT
-239 VVLHVGRIFNAV
+239 VALHVGRIFNAV
-251 AEHLKN
+251 ADHLKQ

-269 DWAIGLVK
+269 DWAIDLIE

-288 NGGLIT
+288 TGGLIT
-294 ASYCYGSHALYE
+294 SCYCYGSRALYD
-306 YVNRNPVFE
+306 YVNRNPIFE

-331 KSLISIMNVKK
+331 KSLIGIMNVKK
-342 IDISGESVI
+342 IDISGELVI

-366 NFAVAATISKKGK
+366 GFAMAATISKNGK

-388 KQGKSNIVIKHDCDI
+388 KEGRSNIVIRHAWET
-403 DNPHSTLG
+403 DNTHSTLG

-429 IRERAIAMI
+429 IRERVLAMI
-438 DIAHPAH
+438 DIAHPDH

-453 KALNYVYPDQIYVAR
+453 KAMNYVYADQIYVAR
-468 HAANYPALL
+468 DAAKYPPML
-477 ETRKSLKDGLEI
+477 ETRKSLKDHLEV

-503 HLFYNFSDESKY
+503 QLFYNFSDESKY
-515 FRYFASKPV
+515 FRYFANKPV
-524 MPHKEMQKYVSI
+524 MPHKEMQKYVNI
-536 DYEDF
+536 DYQDTL
-541 MSVVALV
+541 SIVAIV

-558 EARYAYD
+558 EARYAYG
-565 KRSDAYE
+565 KQEGAHE
-572 IAFIVDEEFQGKG
+572 VAFIVDEEFQGKG

-592 YLIKIARDRGIKW
+592 YLIKIARNRGIGE

-621 EKSKIEATR
+621 EKAKVPITR
-630 SYEDDALAIRFN
+630 SFDSDAILVRLNLAAPKAENIA
-642 LTQTDVERDTPGTK
+642 

>member
-1 MKMMGGN
+1 MNKRTMMPE
-8 DCMINNPDRHSKV
+8 I
-21 NIMGK
+21 
-26 DLMASQFDYHAKV
+26 DYRSKV
-39 ISTDQLLEKLKP
+39 ISTDQALEKLKP

-59 GVAAPGKVL
+59 AVAAPGKVL
-68 SAIAGSDARNI
+68 SAIAKSGARNI
-79 RDLEIIQLITLGKYL
+79 RDLEIIQLITLGNYL
-94 TSSSEARKYRLKTFN
+94 PSQHDGYRQYRLKTFN
-109 IGESIG
+109 IGESIS

-145 VAIIQ
+145 VAIIS
-150 TSVPGENGFVSMG
+150 TSVPDDKGFVSLG

-174 QASLVIAEIN
+174 QASLTIAEIN
-184 PNMPVTLGETFLH
+184 PNMPVTHGETAIH
-197 ISSFDYVVESDWPLM
+197 ISSIDYIIESDLPLI
-212 ERENKPYDVILDR
+212 ERENKPYDAIVDR
-225 IGWNISN
+225 IGWNIAN
-232 LIEDSST
+232 LIEDGAT

-251 AEHLKN
+251 AAHLKN

-263 LTHVVS
+263 LTHVLS
-269 DWAIGLVK
+269 DWVIDLIN

-288 NGGLIT
+288 TGGLVT
-294 ASYCYGSHALYE
+294 ASYCYGSRALYE
-306 YVNRNPVFE
+306 YVDRNPVFE

-331 KSLISIMNVKK
+331 KSLIGIMNVKK
-342 IDISGESVI
+342 IDISGELVI
-351 FHSGDNLLTGYESKL
+351 FHSGDNLLSGYESKL
-366 NFAVAATISKKGK
+366 NFAVAATISKRGK

-388 KQGKSNIVIKHDCDI
+388 KQGKSNIVIKHDCDV

-438 DIAHPAH
+438 DIAHPDH
-445 RESLLEQA
+445 RESLLNQA
-453 KALNYVYPDQIYVAR
+453 KALNYVYADQIYVAR
-468 HAANYPALL
+468 HAANYPSGL
-477 ETRKSLKDGLEI
+477 ETRKSLRDGLEI
-489 KIRPIKPSDEDMMR
+489 KIRPIKSSDEDMMR

-524 MPHKEMQKYVSI
+524 MPHKEMQTYVSI
-536 DYEDF
+536 DYEEVL
-541 MSVVALV
+541 SVVAIV

-565 KRSDAYE
+565 KRAGTYE

-585 VATFMLN
+585 VATFMFN
-592 YLIKIARDRGIKW
+592 YLIKIARDRGIGW
-605 FIAYVLPRNE
+605 FIAYVLPRND

-621 EKSKIEATR
+621 ERSKIEMSRT
-630 SYEDDALAIRFN
+630 SESDAVILRFN
-642 LTQTDVERDTPGTK
+642 LAAQSDATGDVARAK

>member
-1 MKMMGGN
+1 MKKRT
-8 DCMINNPDRHSKV
+8 IRPA
-21 NIMGK
+21 I
-26 DLMASQFDYHAKV
+26 DYRAKV

-68 SAIAGSDARNI
+68 TAIAGSDAKNI

-94 TSSSEARKYRLKTFN
+94 TSPNEYPQYRLKTFN

-150 TSVPGENGFVSMG
+150 TSVPDDKGFMSLG

-174 QASLVIAEIN
+174 QASLTIAEIN
-184 PNMPVTLGETFLH
+184 PNMPVTHGETSLH
-197 ISSFDYVVESDWPLM
+197 ISNIDYIIESDLPLI
-212 ERENKPYDVILDR
+212 ERKNKPYDEIVDR

-232 LIEDSST
+232 LIEDGAT
-239 VVLHVGRIFNAV
+239 VGLHVGRIFNAV
-251 AEHLKN
+251 ADHLKN

-263 LTHVVS
+263 VTHVVS
-269 DWAIGLVK
+269 DWSIDLIN

-294 ASYCYGSHALYE
+294 ASYCYGSRALYE
-306 YVNRNPVFE
+306 YVDRNPIFE

-331 KSLISIMNVKK
+331 QSLIGIVNVKK

-351 FHSGDNLLTGYESKL
+351 FHSGDNLITGYESKL
-366 NFAVAATISKKGK
+366 GFAMAATISRKGK

-388 KQGKSNIVIKHDCDI
+388 MQGRSNIVIKHDCDFE
-403 DNPHSTLG
+403 NFHSTLG

-429 IRERAIAMI
+429 IRERALAMI
-438 DIAHPAH
+438 DIAHPDH
-445 RESLLEQA
+445 REDLLNQA
-453 KALNYVYPDQIYVAR
+453 KAYNYVYADQIYVAR
-468 HAANYPALL
+468 HAAHYPALL
-477 ETRKSLKDGLEI
+477 ETRKSLKDGLEV
-489 KIRPIKPSDEDMMR
+489 KIRPIKTSDEDMMR
-503 HLFYNFSDESKY
+503 RLFYNFSDESKY
-515 FRYFASKPV
+515 FRYFAAKPV

-536 DYEDF
+536 DYEDIL
-541 MSVVALV
+541 SVVAIV

-565 KRSDAYE
+565 KKTDAYE
-572 IAFIVDEEFQGKG
+572 VAFIVDEEFQGKG
-585 VATFMLN
+585 VATFLFN
-592 YLIKIARDRGIKW
+592 YLIKVARDRGIDW
-605 FIAYVLPRNE
+605 FIAHVLPRNE

-621 EKSKIEATR
+621 EKSKIKITR
-630 SYEDDALAIRFN
+630 SYDTDALTLRFN
-642 LTQTDVERDTPGTK
+642 LAQADEHREAAVTK

>member
-1 MKMMGGN
+1 MQNCKMTG
-8 DCMINNPDRHSKV
+8 P
-21 NIMGK
+21 
-26 DLMASQFDYHAKV
+26 FDYRSKV
-39 ISTDQLLEKLKP
+39 ISTDQALEKLKP
-51 GQKIFVSS
+51 GQKIFASS
-59 GVAAPGKVL
+59 AVAAPGKVL
-68 SAIAGSDARNI
+68 SAIAASDARNI
-79 RDLEIIQLITLGKYL
+79 RDLEIIQLITLGHYL
-94 TSSSEARKYRLKTFN
+94 PPHHGYRQYRLKTFN
-109 IGESIG
+109 IGESIS

-150 TSVPGENGFVSMG
+150 TSVPDDKGFMSLG

-174 QASLVIAEIN
+174 QASLTIAEIN
-184 PNMPVTLGETFLH
+184 PNMPVTHGETAIH
-197 ISSFDYVVESDWPLM
+197 ISSIDYIIESDLPLI
-212 ERENKPYDVILDR
+212 ERENKPYDAIVDR
-225 IGWNISN
+225 IGWNIAN
-232 LIEDSST
+232 LIEDGAT

-251 AEHLKN
+251 AAHLKN

-263 LTHVVS
+263 LTHVLS
-269 DWAIGLVK
+269 DWVIDLIN

-288 NGGLIT
+288 NGGLVT
-294 ASYCYGSHALYE
+294 ASYCYGSRALYE
-306 YVNRNPVFE
+306 YVDRNPVFE

-331 KSLISIMNVKK
+331 KSLIGIMNVKK

-351 FHSGDNLLTGYESKL
+351 FHSGDNLLSGYESKL
-366 NFAVAATISKKGK
+366 NFAVAATISKRGK

-388 KQGKSNIVIKHDCDI
+388 KQGRSNIVIKHDGDV

-438 DIAHPAH
+438 EIAHPDH
-445 RESLLEQA
+445 RESLLNQA
-453 KALNYVYPDQIYVAR
+453 KALNYVYADQIYVTR
-468 HAANYPALL
+468 HAANYPSGL
-477 ETRKSLKDGLEI
+477 ETRKSLRDGLEI
-489 KIRPIKPSDEDMMR
+489 KIRPIKSSDEDMMR
-503 HLFYNFSDESKY
+503 RLFYNFSDESKY

-524 MPHKEMQKYVSI
+524 MPHQEMQTYVSI
-536 DYEDF
+536 DYEEVL
-541 MSVVALV
+541 SVVAIV
-548 EKGRNERIIA
+548 EKGRNDRIIA

-565 KRSDAYE
+565 KRAGAYE

-585 VATFMLN
+585 VATFMFN
-592 YLIKIARDRGIKW
+592 YLIKIARDRGIAC

-621 EKSKIEATR
+621 EKSKIAMSRT
-630 SYEDDALAIRFN
+630 SDADAVVLRFN
-642 LTQTDVERDTPGTK
+642 LAAQADENGGAARAK

>member
-1 MKMMGGN
+1 MNKRTMT
-8 DCMINNPDRHSKV
+8 PD
-21 NIMGK
+21 I
-26 DLMASQFDYHAKV
+26 DYRSKV
-39 ISTDQLLEKLKP
+39 ISTEQALEKLKP

-59 GVAAPGKVL
+59 GVAAPRKVL

-79 RDLEIIQLITLGKYL
+79 RDLEIIQLITLGNYL
-94 TSSSEARKYRLKTFN
+94 QPQHGYRQYRLKTFN
-109 IGESIG
+109 IGESIS

-150 TSVPGENGFVSMG
+150 TSVPDEKGFMSLG
-163 VAVDVANIVIK
+163 VAVDVANIAIK
-174 QASLVIAEIN
+174 QASLTIAEIN
-184 PNMPVTLGETFLH
+184 PNMPVTHGETAIH
-197 ISSFDYVVESDWPLM
+197 ISSIDHIIESDLPLI
-212 ERENKPYDVILDR
+212 ERENKPYDEIFDR
-225 IGWNISN
+225 IGWNIAN
-232 LIEDSST
+232 LIEDGAT
-239 VVLHVGRIFNAV
+239 VVLHVGRIFSAV
-251 AEHLKN
+251 AAHLKN

-263 LTHVVS
+263 LTHVLS
-269 DWAIGLVK
+269 DWIIDLIN

-288 NGGLIT
+288 NGGLVT
-294 ASYCYGSHALYE
+294 ASYCYGSRALYE
-306 YVNRNPVFE
+306 YVDRNPVFE

-331 KSLISIMNVKK
+331 KSLIGIMNVKK

-351 FHSGDNLLTGYESKL
+351 FHSGDNLLSGYESKL
-366 NFAVAATISKKGK
+366 SFAVAATISKKGK

-388 KQGKSNIVIKHDCDI
+388 KQGKSNIVIKHDGYI

-438 DIAHPAH
+438 DIAHPDH
-445 RESLLEQA
+445 RESLLSQA
-453 KALNYVYPDQIYVAR
+453 KAFNYVYADQIYVAR
-468 HAANYPALL
+468 HAANYPSGL
-477 ETRKSLKDGLEI
+477 ETRKSLRDGLEI
-489 KIRPIKPSDEDMMR
+489 KIRPIKSSDEDMMR

-524 MPHKEMQKYVSI
+524 MPHKEMQTYVSI
-536 DYEDF
+536 DYEEVL
-541 MSVVALV
+541 SVVAIV

-565 KRSDAYE
+565 KRAGAYE

-585 VATFMLN
+585 VATFMFN
-592 YLIKIARDRGIKW
+592 YLIKIARDRGIGC

-621 EKSKIEATR
+621 EKSKIEMSRT
-630 SYEDDALAIRFN
+630 SDTDSVVLRFN
-642 LTQTDVERDTPGTK
+642 LAAQADANGGAARAK